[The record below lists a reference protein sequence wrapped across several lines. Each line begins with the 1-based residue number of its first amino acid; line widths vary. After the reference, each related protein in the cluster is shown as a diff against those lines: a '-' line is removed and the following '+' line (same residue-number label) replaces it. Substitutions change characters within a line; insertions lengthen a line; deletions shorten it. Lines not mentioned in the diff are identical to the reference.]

1 MAVYAKYHAGVILI
15 FMKKYRHLSVSA
27 AKWLALALFLLAQ
40 PVLAGE
46 NSVQASG
53 QAVSDAKNQGRIV
66 VSLSDSQWKL
76 WFDAG
81 AQWTNDDLFL
91 PPVDLAKL
99 PVNAPTC
106 GWEGLGGQ
114 KASNVSVPGTVE
126 EYLPPPKSGHGY
138 FGVSWWTRNIKIPEA
153 ASGKRVM
160 LKFGSV
166 RERAEIYLDRKL
178 VGYNLIGSTPF
189 EVDIT
194 SEVAPGKEYQ
204 LAVRVTN
211 PGGGFASGD
220 TEQISWGKY
229 KLPSSHGFGGIIG
242 ELILECTDPVYI
254 SDVYMQNTPDAHQV
268 NAIISITNT
277 TDNAVKGRLDLNVMP
292 KDQANASVF
301 HDAAPEMV
309 FPPGQT
315 FIKSIKVSVASA
327 KLWDLE
333 HPNLYVCNVALT
345 GGDTQADQV
354 EQTFGFRWFAPED
367 IGSNAVFRLNGKRIF
382 IRTAISW
389 GFWPI
394 SGLCPTPELAER
406 QIKAA
411 KDFGMNML
419 NFHRCIGQPVV
430 LDKADEM
437 GLLYFEE
444 PGGYVTGGNDP
455 FAQAIAREKLLRM
468 VKRDRSHPSLVIYNM
483 INEQWDRFGADKDDA
498 LFQKHKSDL
507 RSAHEQDPSR
517 VITYASAWAGKP
529 DEDAKTKLHMRPF
542 DTNQYLNGWY
552 DRHRAGGPI
561 TWQESLYQNP
571 ANHYGYLNNP
581 HEIVYWGEEGAIST
595 PPPLGTIKTILDG
608 SPHNGF
614 DGDTWLKW
622 HDRVEAFLKEKKLLQ
637 QYPDVDAFCKALGAI
652 SLEHQGRKFEL
663 TRICDFNDGYCIN
676 GWEDTLEDN
685 HSAVVDP
692 WRNPKADPEIM
703 ARYNKPLH
711 VAVQSR
717 NLITELGK
725 EFKVDFFV
733 LNEVNLHGSH
743 TLRIRLKDKRGYE
756 LFQKE
761 VPVDLKGGDTYGQL
775 VAQTVAIPATK
786 VGSLSIEAE
795 LVDSSGLKRADGCE
809 EVLVVDW
816 RSAQLSGKGAV
827 YEWGNG
833 VRDFLKT
840 QKSLDVPVFD
850 GSQGKL
856 DWLVLAR
863 PSFPAPQVIAPEAY
877 CDADGKP
884 AGVKTSFYKGLEMNV
899 KPAVVRTQK
908 SISFKNSAG
917 AAPDPDLGTD
927 RRYAIRWEGWINPPV
942 SGKYGFTLK
951 ASASPWVFK
960 PIQFYINDAKVLEI
974 KASQFQG
981 EPCTEVELQA
991 GKPIKVRVDYFNWSS
1006 AGSLQLMWSP
1016 PEANR
1021 LEPQQIIQRAKQDGT
1036 TILLVDYAEN
1046 WMPLLATNKLVKCD
1060 GSLAVGKNWEGGQY
1074 FVRTNAVL
1082 FKDLPTGVMSWPYE
1096 GVLQEGRSRYGLK
1109 LLGEELVAGCWQ
1121 SSPFDLA
1128 TSVAIVPCGTGK
1140 IVISTLDIGSN
1151 LSKNGGPAAVARKL
1165 LCNYIQ
1171 FAATKN

>member
-1 MAVYAKYHAGVILI
+1 M
-15 FMKKYRHLSVSA
+15 
-27 AKWLALALFLLAQ
+27 
-40 PVLAGE
+40 
-46 NSVQASG
+46 
-53 QAVSDAKNQGRIV
+53 
-66 VSLSDSQWKL
+66 SLSDSSWKM
-76 WFDAG
+76 WFDAA

-99 PVNAPTC
+99 PVNAPSC
-106 GWEGLGGQ
+106 GWERLGSQ
-114 KASNVSVPGTVE
+114 NATTVSVPGTVE

-153 ASGKRVM
+153 AAGKRVV
-160 LKFGSV
+160 LKFGAV
-166 RERAEIYLDRKL
+166 RERAEIYLDHRL

-194 SEVAPGKEYQ
+194 SEVAPGKECQ

-220 TEQISWGKY
+220 TSQISWGKY

-242 ELILECTDPVYI
+242 KLALECTDPVYI
-254 SDVYMQNTPDAHQV
+254 SDVYMQNTPNAHRV
-268 NAIISITNT
+268 NAIISVINT
-277 TDNAVKGRLDLNVMP
+277 TDHAVKGRLDLNVMP
-292 KDQANASVF
+292 KNQTDASVF
-301 HDAAPEMV
+301 HDATPELE

-315 FIKSIKVSVASA
+315 VTTTNNVSVESA

-333 HPNLYVCNVALT
+333 HPNLYVCKVALT
-345 GGDTQADQV
+345 DRDKQTDQV
-354 EQTFGFRWFAPED
+354 EQTIGFRWFVPED

-394 SGLCPTPELAER
+394 SGLCPTTELAGR

-419 NFHRCIGQPVV
+419 NFHRCIGQVVV

-483 INEQWDRFGADKDDA
+483 INEQWDSFGADKDAA
-498 LFQKHKSDL
+498 LFEKHKSDL
-507 RSAHEQDPSR
+507 RLAHDVDPSR
-517 VITYASAWAGKP
+517 VITYTSAWAGKP

-542 DTNQYLNGWY
+542 DTNQYFNGWY
-552 DRHRAGGPI
+552 DRHRAGGPT
-561 TWQESLYQNP
+561 TWQEALYHNP
-571 ANHYGYLNNP
+571 TNHYGYLNNP

-595 PPPLGTIKTILDG
+595 PPPLGTIKSILDA
-608 SPHNGF
+608 SPHKGF

-622 HDRVEAFLKEKKLLQ
+622 HDRVDAFLKEKKLFQ
-637 QYPDVDAFCKALGAI
+637 QYPDVDAFCMALGAV

-676 GWEDTLEDN
+676 GWEDTLDDN

-703 ARYNKPLH
+703 ARYNKPLC
-711 VAVQSR
+711 VAVESR
-717 NLITELGK
+717 NLIAELGK
-725 EFKVDFFV
+725 EFRADFFA
-733 LNEVNLHGSH
+733 LNEVNLHGPH
-743 TLRIRLKDKRGYE
+743 TLRVKLTDTQGNQLFKNDLPVE
-756 LFQKE
+756 LSGN
-761 VPVDLKGGDTYGQL
+761 DAYSQL
-775 VAQTVAIPATK
+775 LAQAIAIPANR
-786 VGSLSIEAE
+786 VGSFRIEAE
-795 LVDSSGLKRADGCE
+795 LLDPTGAKRASGYE

-816 RSAQLSGKGAV
+816 RSIQLSGKGAV

-884 AGVKTSFYKGLEMNV
+884 AGVKTSFYKDLGMDV
-899 KPAVVRTQK
+899 KPTVVRNLK
-908 SISFKNSAG
+908 WISFKNSAG

-927 RRYAIRWEGWINPPV
+927 RHYSIRWEGWINPPV
-942 SGKYGFTLK
+942 TGKYGFTLK
-951 ASASPWVFK
+951 ASASPWVFM
-960 PIQFYINDAKVLEI
+960 PIRFYINDAQVLEI

-991 GKPIKVRVDYFNWSS
+991 GKPVKVRVDYFNWSS

-1016 PEANR
+1016 PDTNR
-1021 LEPQQIIQRAKQDGT
+1021 LDPQQIVQRAKQDGT

-1046 WMPLLATNKLVKCD
+1046 WMPLLATNKLVRCD

-1074 FVRTNAVL
+1074 FARPNSGL
-1082 FKDLPTGVMSWPYE
+1082 FKDLPTGVMIWPYE
-1096 GVLQEGRSRYGLK
+1096 AVLQEGRSRYGLK
-1109 LLGEELVAGCWQ
+1109 LHGEELVAGCWQ

-1128 TSVAIVPCGTGK
+1128 TTVAIVPCGKGK
-1140 IVISTLDIGSN
+1140 IVISTLDLCSN
-1151 LSKNGGPAAVARKL
+1151 LSKSGGPAAVARKL

-1171 FAATKN
+1171 FAAVKH